1 MKQQDNDDDE
11 EEEDEEE
18 EEALFS
24 TVASTPSPMQPTLL
38 SRLPKVSPIPFMH
51 QRMRC

>member
-1 MKQQDNDDDE
+1 MMMMKKKKMKKKKK
-11 EEEDEEE
+11 
-18 EEALFS
+18 LCS